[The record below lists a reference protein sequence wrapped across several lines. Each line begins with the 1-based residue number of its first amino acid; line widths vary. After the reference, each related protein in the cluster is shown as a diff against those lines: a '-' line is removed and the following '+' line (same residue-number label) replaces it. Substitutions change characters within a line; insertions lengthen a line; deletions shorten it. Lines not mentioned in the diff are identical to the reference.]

1 MPSSSTTTP
10 GWIRRL
16 GAACR
21 HHPRLLLAV
30 ALSSVLGTGL
40 EAIGPLL
47 ARLGVNDAVAGNTG
61 RIGWLAAALT
71 ALALVQFG
79 AEFTRRY
86 AAGKLALGVQHQ
98 LRTEVFA
105 SVQRL
110 DGVKQDALRT
120 GQVVSRANSDLQQV
134 QMMLGMLP
142 IPLGTS
148 ALFLV
153 AVGAMLWLSP
163 LLTLVAL
170 TVVPATAWVAAR
182 SRTRLVPA
190 TRAAQAGAA
199 EIAEHVEEAVT
210 GVRVVKGFGQEERE
224 TDRLARAARALFG
237 RRVRVARI
245 QAAATATMSALPALG
260 QVGVLALG
268 GWLALRGSVDLGTFL
283 AFAAYLALLA
293 GPARLFA
300 SFLVTAQQARA
311 AAERVYELVD
321 AQPEITEAPDARE
334 VPAGPV
340 GIELRDVRFGY
351 APSDPVLDGAS
362 LAVRP
367 GETLALVGP
376 SGSGK
381 STVSLLLARF
391 YDPQH
396 GSVRVGPPD
405 ASADVRELTLASL
418 RATIGV
424 VFEEPFLFS
433 CSIRDNIAYGRPDAT
448 DEQVRA
454 AAEAAEAHGFI
465 SDLPDGYATEV
476 GERGLTLSGG
486 QRQRVVLARALLSD
500 PRVLVLDDATSA
512 VDAVT
517 EAAIQATLRAVTTG
531 RTTLLIAHRRSTLAL
546 ADRIAVLDGGRV
558 VDTGTEAELLARCAL
573 FRELLS
579 GPGDSIDTP
588 VGPAADR
595 PAADGTTPELWP
607 EPDTGTAPAPA
618 GEPTDDPRLDE
629 RELRSPDPQFRLSRL
644 LKPVRAALLLGL
656 ALVAADSLA
665 TIALPL
671 LVRHGL
677 DAGVDAGDGRVLA
690 TTALFA
696 LLVVAGG
703 WLALNLQARVT
714 RRAGE
719 RVLYGLRVRAF
730 AQLQRLGLDF
740 YERERGGQIMTRMV
754 NDIDALSAFLQTN
767 LLSAVAAL
775 ATLCA
780 AVVAMLAVDV
790 SLALT
795 ALALLPL
802 VLIATAVFWRLSSA
816 AYTDARR
823 RIGEVNSSLQ
833 ENVTGLRV
841 AQSQNREGH
850 TAEAFGKL
858 SESYRTARL
867 KAQRYAAVYFPSI
880 NLTAELSKALVLL
893 VGAGWVA
900 DGSLSPGVL
909 VAFMLYLGMFFAPV
923 QQLSLA
929 FDSYQQASVGLR
941 RTVELLRVPAS
952 VPPAEHPAPVP
963 DRLRGEIE
971 LRDVTHRYPGA
982 ERPSLAGV
990 SLRVAPGETVAL
1002 VGATGAGK
1010 STVVKLLARF
1020 YDASEGRVLVDGA
1033 DIKDYEPSAYRRL
1046 LGVVPQEAHLFT
1058 GDIAANVRYGR
1069 PEASDGEVEAA
1080 VRAVGALPAV
1090 AAQPYGFRQPVGER
1104 GAGLSAGQ
1112 RQLIALARAEL
1123 VSPGLLLL
1131 DEATA
1136 ALDPATERSVLDAGD
1151 RLATGRTTV
1160 VVAHRLAT
1168 AARADRVVVLADGR
1182 VAEQGPHE
1190 ALLSADGP
1198 YARLWRHQA
1207 AAAGTAAENAEH
1219 TEHTDATAESTAT
1232 DTESAPVTQG

>member
-1 MPSSSTTTP
+1 MPSSSTTSP

-98 LRTEVFA
+98 LRTEVFS

-182 SRTRLVPA
+182 SRARLVPA

-199 EIAEHVEEAVT
+199 EIAEHVEETVT

-224 TDRLARAARALFG
+224 TDRLARAARTLFG
-237 RRVRVARI
+237 RRVRVSRI
-245 QAAATATMSALPALG
+245 QATATATMSALPALG

-268 GWLALRGSVDLGTFL
+268 GWLALRGSIDLGTFL

-405 ASADVRELTLASL
+405 ADADARDLTLASL
-418 RATIGV
+418 RSTIGV

-465 SDLPDGYATEV
+465 SRLPDGYATEV

-486 QRQRVVLARALLSD
+486 QRQRVVLARALLAD

-517 EAAIQATLRAVTTG
+517 EAAIQATLRAVTTD

-558 VDTGTEAELLARCAL
+558 VDTGTEAELTERCAL
-573 FRELLS
+573 FRELLA

-588 VGPAADR
+588 IGPVADR
-595 PAADGTTPELWP
+595 PASDGVTPELWP
-607 EPDTGTAPAPA
+607 EPDTGEAPAPA
-618 GEPTDDPRLDE
+618 DEPGDDPRLDE
-629 RELRSPDPQFRLSRL
+629 RQLRSPDPAFRFSRL
-644 LKPVRAALLLGL
+644 LRPVRAALLLGL

-690 TTALFA
+690 ATALFA

-703 WLALNLQARVT
+703 WVALSLQARVT

-719 RVLYGLRVRAF
+719 RVLYGLRIRTF

-767 LLSAVAAL
+767 LLTAVAAL

-780 AVVAMLAVDV
+780 AVVAMLVVDV
-790 SLALT
+790 PLALT

-802 VLIATAVFWRLSSA
+802 VAIATAIFWRLSSA

-952 VPPAEHPAPVP
+952 VPTAEDPATVP
-963 DRLRGEIE
+963 GRLRGEIE

-982 ERPSLAGV
+982 ERPSLEGV
-990 SLRVAPGETVAL
+990 SLRVRPGETVAL

-1033 DIKDYEPSAYRRL
+1033 DIREYEPSAYRRL

-1104 GAGLSAGQ
+1104 GASLSAGQ

-1123 VSPGLLLL
+1123 VDPGLLLL

-1136 ALDPATERSVLDAGD
+1136 ALDPATEQSVLDAGD

-1168 AARADRVVVLADGR
+1168 AARADRIVVLDDGK
-1182 VAEQGPHE
+1182 VAEQGAHDD
-1190 ALLSADGP
+1190 LLAAGGP
-1198 YARLWRHQA
+1198 YARLWQHQTA
-1207 AAAGTAAENAEH
+1207 SAGATAAETTENAE
-1219 TEHTDATAESTAT
+1219 TA
-1232 DTESAPVTQG
+1232 SAPVTQG